1 MMKQAYL
8 VLAAMML
15 LCLAPMPYGYF
26 MLVRFVAMVAFGMI
40 AYRYYVIHKNIAA
53 WVFGLL
59 ALLFQPIFKI
69 SLGRTIWNVI
79 DVLVAIL
86 LIAIFI
92 LEKRMEQKTRV
103 QFQPLPPDDN
113 NKLDGNQFKFHLEGK
128 LGPKELIYVASEEDK
143 ALTELFEKNP
153 EVLEGWGKM
162 IGFQIIYLPLL
173 MKRLADADVVRY
185 RAPYLK
191 YSEVTSRIIG
201 NDFLLKYLDNPD
213 DRKHIKQG
221 FIRTEDIQREDGK
234 DKAINRFYPLS
245 SQSGESIN
253 DQLYRI
259 GKQISNE
266 GGSYQIEANY
276 SRRPLQ
282 GAEDHFNSQSG
293 GENIDDLIEEVKERI
308 LKLRQRGVAEYILEQ
323 LIYPDDRLSRMVIT
337 KDYRILLPDYND
349 MEIKMEPLVKA
360 VYLLFL
366 KHPEGILFK
375 HLPDYRQELTEIYV
389 KLKPNGLNDRALQ
402 SIEDV
407 TNPLLNSINEKCA
420 RIRGAFLSQFD
431 DHMAKHYYID
441 GLRGEAK
448 KISLPPDM
456 VEWEEEDV

>member
-1 MMKQAYL
+1 MKQAYL

-143 ALTELFEKNP
+143 ALTELFENNP

-448 KISLPPDM
+448 KIALPRDLI
-456 VEWEEEDV
+456 VWEEEDV